1 MANVISFMENVTN
14 SLGGNS
20 TEEMEAMDF
29 DSLIASAN
37 RELDEADE
45 DEDEEDEDEVEDWR

>member
-37 RELDEADE
+37 RELDEAEEDEEE
-45 DEDEEDEDEVEDWR
+45 DEDEEVEDWR

>member
-20 TEEMEAMDF
+20 TEEMEAMDIE
-29 DSLIASAN
+29 SLIASAN
-37 RELDEADE
+37 RDFEE
-45 DEDEEDEDEVEDWR
+45 EEDPNVSGR

>member
-45 DEDEEDEDEVEDWR
+45 GS